1 MADNFTSFTS
11 PFILFSVS
19 SLSFLC
25 SRCKAS
31 KRLYRNNHKLL
42 WETNRRNTDQR
53 RQDKS
58 NTPSLTA
65 YLSVFLQSVPE
76 FSRFPFIFRRHL
88 KRHSADCL
96 LDFQAKLEKKW
107 ISETLS
113 EFLVIWMK
121 WILFLLEHKSEG
133 FPLFFSWNIFNSKLT
148 CVAILLP

>member
-1 MADNFTSFTS
+1 MTKERDQPVSQPKEKVVQRQCKGLQNSNYNITSFTS

-31 KRLYRNNHKLL
+31 KRLYKNNHKLQ
-42 WETNRRNTDQR
+42 WGTNRRNPDQR

-58 NTPSLTA
+58 ITPSPTA
-65 YLSVFLQSVPE
+65 YLSFFLQFVPE
-76 FSRFPFIFRRHL
+76 FSGFPFVFRRHL

-96 LDFQAKLEKKW
+96 LDFQTKLEKKW

-113 EFLVIWMK
+113 EFLVIW
-121 WILFLLEHKSEG
+121 SEYC
-133 FPLFFSWNIFNSKLT
+133 FY
-148 CVAILLP
+148 